1 MKAKRNL
8 RDWIK
13 VLLLLLNEAVVLAL
27 IIFLLKYLDVKIP
40 LAAKVTLAVVIVA
53 FLFIIHIKVMPV
65 FDRNRI
71 SGQEGMLGLRGEVLE
86 SLTPVGLVGVK
97 GERWKAEAIGGHIE
111 TGMTIEVVGL
121 EGLKLK
127 VRRVEA

>member
-8 RDWIK
+8 LDWIK

-27 IIFLLKYLDVKIP
+27 IIFLLKYLDVNIP
-40 LAAKVTLAVVIVA
+40 PAAKVTLAVVIVA

-65 FDRNRI
+65 FQRNRI
-71 SGQEGMLGLRGEVLE
+71 SGQEGMLGLRGEVLQ
-86 SLTPVGLVGVK
+86 SLTPVGFVDVR

>member
-8 RDWIK
+8 GDWIK
-13 VLLLLLNEAVVLAL
+13 VLLLLFNEAVVLAL

-40 LAAKVTLAVVIVA
+40 LAATVTLAVVSVA

-65 FDRNRI
+65 FHRNRI
-71 SGQEGMLGLRGEVLE
+71 SGQEGMLGLRGEVLQ
-86 SLTPVGLVGVK
+86 SLTPVGFVGVK